1 MRALASPE
9 KLLVGILGLFR
20 VLMLLDS
27 LLFVVMMMLVMLRLV
42 MVVMMMMMMMVMAFD
57 PDALALAASPLLLV
71 VARAQSPSILL
82 IPCAQGLAAKCEVV
96 IFNDSGDHPWMVP
109 EVDLAD
115 SWVRNVEVRDEK
127 IGLGGPPVR

>member
-42 MVVMMMMMMMVMAFD
+42 MVVMMMMVMAFD

-109 EVDLAD
+109 EVDIAD

-127 IGLGGPPVR
+127 IGLGGPLVR

>member
-42 MVVMMMMMMMVMAFD
+42 MVVMMVMAFD

>member
-42 MVVMMMMMMMVMAFD
+42 MVVMMMMVMAFD

-96 IFNDSGDHPWMVP
+96 IFNDGGDHPWVVP

-127 IGLGGPPVR
+127 IGLGGPLVR

>member
-42 MVVMMMMMMMVMAFD
+42 MVVMMVMAFD

-82 IPCAQGLAAKCEVV
+82 IPCAQGLAAKREVV